1 MGTRM
6 IDNGDEQQSMI
17 FDHAAQF
24 FTVSNPLFSELV
36 DEWSKKSLVRESPGV
51 IGELQPGGHFFPFS
65 SSPPR
70 YIAVNGMRTLAD
82 SLLSQVPSI
91 RLIHWPL

>member
-1 MGTRM
+1 MGTRI
-6 IDNGDEQQSMI
+6 IDKDPSMI

-36 DEWSKKSLVRESPGV
+36 NQWSQKGFVRKSEGV
-51 IGELQPGGHFFPFS
+51 IGDLQTGGHFSPFPT

-82 SLLSQVPSI
+82 SLLYKVPLSI
-91 RLIHWPL
+91 SFIHLH